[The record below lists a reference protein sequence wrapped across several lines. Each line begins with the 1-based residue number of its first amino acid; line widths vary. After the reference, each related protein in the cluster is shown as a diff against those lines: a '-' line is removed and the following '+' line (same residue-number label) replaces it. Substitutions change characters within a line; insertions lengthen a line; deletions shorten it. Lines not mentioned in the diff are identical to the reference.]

1 MSALRNSTGIL
12 NFAPKRDGG
21 VLALGNPSAD
31 NAIIGYLAGALHG
44 GNLGQS
50 IGRGLEG
57 FVAGTRLDEQR
68 LAPAQTYA
76 ALAAAGVPDALARAA
91 TLNRD
96 VMKVVVPA
104 YVGPAQ
110 SDTAASA
117 PSTPL
122 SADSTISWT
131 PRTVLIP
138 FVPAK
143 AGT

>member
-1 MSALRNSTGIL
+1 MPVLRNSNGIL

-31 NAIIGYLAGALHG
+31 NAILGYLAGALQG

-76 ALAAAGVPDALARAA
+76 ALAAAAKRRLNYSRRKQRLRSRSCGKGVAVSRQGIKRA
-91 TLNRD
+91 
-96 VMKVVVPA
+96 
-104 YVGPAQ
+104 
-110 SDTAASA
+110 
-117 PSTPL
+117 STPGPISTTL
-122 SADSTISWT
+122 ADLLT
-131 PRTVLIP
+131 PLLAANP
-138 FVPAK
+138 FLTMRASLRR
-143 AGT
+143 